1 MTHILAYNLAP
12 THPRARK
19 LKIDTTTRIWV
30 VLLSAAHSWSIG
42 GSVVAFVA
50 AIVTM
55 LVDNGGDE
63 IMPGS
68 VMTARGRAKD

>member
-30 VLLSAAHSWSIG
+30 VLLSAAHSGSIG

-55 LVDNGGDE
+55 LVDNGGNE
-63 IMPGS
+63 SMPGS
-68 VMTARGRAKD
+68 VMVARGLVKD